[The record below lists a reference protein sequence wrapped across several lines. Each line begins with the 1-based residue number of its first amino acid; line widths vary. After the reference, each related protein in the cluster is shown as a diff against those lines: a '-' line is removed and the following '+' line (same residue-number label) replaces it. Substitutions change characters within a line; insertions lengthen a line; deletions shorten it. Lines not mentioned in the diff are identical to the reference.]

1 MSKKFNVIKGGSGK
15 FVLLNLLGMA
25 VVVSVIVL
33 AVTFAANIYT
43 RHGEAVSVPNV
54 CDKNFPDAEYLL
66 KAEGLNVVVS
76 DTGYNRHLPPGYVLH
91 QQPAAGTKV
100 KNGRVVFLSINSSQ
114 KPTLV
119 MPDII
124 DNSSLREATARL
136 KMLGFNV
143 GTPKYI
149 SGEKDWVYGVLCRG
163 KQIHAGE
170 RVPVDALI
178 VLQVGSGGADEYD
191 DLHYIDPN
199 ISFEIDGDAG
209 AEFEEDPSVIEEED
223 PFVIVE

>member
-1 MSKKFNVIKGGSGK
+1 
-15 FVLLNLLGMA
+15 
-25 VVVSVIVL
+25 
-33 AVTFAANIYT
+33 
-43 RHGEAVSVPNV
+43 
-54 CDKNFPDAEYLL
+54 
-66 KAEGLNVVVS
+66 
-76 DTGYNRHLPPGYVLH
+76 
-91 QQPAAGTKV
+91 
-100 KNGRVVFLSINSSQ
+100 
-114 KPTLV
+114 